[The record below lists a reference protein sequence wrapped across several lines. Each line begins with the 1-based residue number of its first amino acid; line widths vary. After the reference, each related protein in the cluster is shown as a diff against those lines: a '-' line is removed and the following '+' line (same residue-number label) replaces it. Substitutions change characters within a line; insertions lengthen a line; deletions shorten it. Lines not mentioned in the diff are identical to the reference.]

1 MKKILLLSDTHSYL
15 DDTIIKYVNLADE
28 VWHAGDIGITE
39 VTDELTKLKPLRA
52 VYGNIDNHQIR
63 KEVNEFL
70 LLKYEKLVI
79 LIIHIAGKPPKYNKI
94 TYNLIKKHKPNIL
107 ICGHSHILKIHR
119 DKENDILIINPGAS
133 GNVGFHKFKTAIR
146 FNIIN
151 SNIKKLEIIELKRN

>member
-1 MKKILLLSDTHSYL
+1 MKIGLLSDTHS
-15 DDTIIKYVNLADE
+15 IIDKRILKFFENCDE
-28 VWHAGDIGITE
+28 IWHAGDIGTIKTLE
-39 VTDELTKLKPLRA
+39 SLEKFKKIRA

-63 KEVNEFL
+63 KEVNKFL

-79 LIIHIAGKPPKYNKI
+79 LIIHIAGKPPKYNKL

-107 ICGHSHILKIHR
+107 VCGHSHILKIHR

-151 SNIKKLEIIELKRN
+151 SNIKNLEIIELKRN

>member
-1 MKKILLLSDTHSYL
+1 MKIGLLSDTHS
-15 DDTIIKYVNLADE
+15 IIDKRILKFFENCDE
-28 VWHAGDIGITE
+28 IWHAGDIGTIKTLE
-39 VTDELTKLKPLRA
+39 SLEKFKKIRA

-79 LIIHIAGKPPKYNKI
+79 LIIHIAGKPPKYNKL

-107 ICGHSHILKIHR
+107 VCGHSHILKIHR

-151 SNIKKLEIIELKRN
+151 SNIKNLEIIELKRN

>member
-1 MKKILLLSDTHSYL
+1 MKIGLLSDTHS
-15 DDTIIKYVNLADE
+15 IIDKRILKFFKNCDE
-28 VWHAGDIGITE
+28 IWHAGDIGTIKTLE
-39 VTDELTKLKPLRA
+39 SLEKFKKIRA

-119 DKENDILIINPGAS
+119 DKENNILIINPGAS
-133 GNVGFHKFKTAIR
+133 GNIGFHKFKTAIR

-151 SNIKKLEIIELKRN
+151 SNIKNLEIIELKRN

>member
-1 MKKILLLSDTHSYL
+1 MKIGLLSDTHS
-15 DDTIIKYVNLADE
+15 IIDKRILKFFENCDE
-28 VWHAGDIGITE
+28 IWHAGDIGTIKTL
-39 VTDELTKLKPLRA
+39 ELLEKFKKIRA

-94 TYNLIKKHKPNIL
+94 TYNLIKKHKPNML

-133 GNVGFHKFKTAIR
+133 GNIGFHKFKTAIR

-151 SNIKKLEIIELKRN
+151 SNIKNLEIIELKRN

>member
-1 MKKILLLSDTHSYL
+1 MKIGLLSETHS
-15 DDTIIKYVNLADE
+15 IIDKRILKFFENCDE
-28 VWHAGDIGITE
+28 IWHAGDIGTIKTLE
-39 VTDELTKLKPLRA
+39 SLEKFKKIRT

>member
-1 MKKILLLSDTHSYL
+1 MKIGLLSDTHS
-15 DDTIIKYVNLADE
+15 IIDKRILKFFENCDE
-28 VWHAGDIGITE
+28 IWHAGDIGTIKTLE
-39 VTDELTKLKPLRA
+39 SLEKFKKIRA

-94 TYNLIKKHKPNIL
+94 TYNLIKKYKPNIL

-133 GNVGFHKFKTAIR
+133 GNIGFHKFKTAIR

-151 SNIKKLEIIELKRN
+151 SNIKNLKIIELKRN

>member
-1 MKKILLLSDTHSYL
+1 MKIGLLSDTHS
-15 DDTIIKYVNLADE
+15 IIDNRILKFFENCDE
-28 VWHAGDIGITE
+28 IWHAGDIGTIKTL
-39 VTDELTKLKPLRA
+39 ELLEKFKKIRA

-63 KEVNEFL
+63 KEINKFL

-94 TYNLIKKHKPNIL
+94 TYNLIKKHKPNML

-151 SNIKKLEIIELKRN
+151 SNIKNLEIIELKRN

>member
-1 MKKILLLSDTHSYL
+1 MKIGLLSDTHS
-15 DDTIIKYVNLADE
+15 IIDKRILKFFENCDE
-28 VWHAGDIGITE
+28 IWHAGDIGTIKTLE
-39 VTDELTKLKPLRA
+39 SLEKFKKIRA

-94 TYNLIKKHKPNIL
+94 TYNLIKKHKPNML

-133 GNVGFHKFKTAIR
+133 GNLGFHKFKTAIR

-151 SNIKKLEIIELKRN
+151 SNIKNLEIIELKRN

>member
-1 MKKILLLSDTHSYL
+1 MKIGLLSDTHS
-15 DDTIIKYVNLADE
+15 IIDKRILKFFENCDE
-28 VWHAGDIGITE
+28 IWHAGDIGTIKTLE
-39 VTDELTKLKPLRA
+39 SLEKFKKIRA

-63 KEVNEFL
+63 REVNEFL

-94 TYNLIKKHKPNIL
+94 SYNLIKKHKPNIL

-151 SNIKKLEIIELKRN
+151 SNIKNLEIIELKRN

>member
-1 MKKILLLSDTHSYL
+1 MKIGLLSDTHS
-15 DDTIIKYVNLADE
+15 IIDKRILKFFKNCDE
-28 VWHAGDIGITE
+28 IWHAGDIGTIKTL
-39 VTDELTKLKPLRA
+39 ELLEKFKKIRA

-79 LIIHIAGKPPKYNKI
+79 LIIHIAGKPPKFNKL

-151 SNIKKLEIIELKRN
+151 SNIKNLEIIELKRN

>member
-1 MKKILLLSDTHSYL
+1 MKIGLLSETHS
-15 DDTIIKYVNLADE
+15 IIDKRILKFFENCDE
-28 VWHAGDIGITE
+28 IWHAGDIGTIKTLE
-39 VTDELTKLKPLRA
+39 SLEKFKKIRA

>member
-1 MKKILLLSDTHSYL
+1 MKIGLLSDTHS
-15 DDTIIKYVNLADE
+15 IIDKRILKFFKNCDE
-28 VWHAGDIGITE
+28 IWHAGDIGTIKTLE
-39 VTDELTKLKPLRA
+39 SLEKFKKIRA

-63 KEVNEFL
+63 KEVNKFL
-70 LLKYEKLVI
+70 LLKYKKLVI

-151 SNIKKLEIIELKRN
+151 SNIKNLEIIELKRN

>member
-1 MKKILLLSDTHSYL
+1 MKIGLLSDTHS
-15 DDTIIKYVNLADE
+15 IIDKRILKFFKNCDE
-28 VWHAGDIGITE
+28 IWHAGDIGTIKTLE
-39 VTDELTKLKPLRA
+39 SLEKFKKIRA

-63 KEVNEFL
+63 KEVNKFL

-151 SNIKKLEIIELKRN
+151 SNIKNLKIIELKRN

>member
-1 MKKILLLSDTHSYL
+1 MKIGLLSDTHS
-15 DDTIIKYVNLADE
+15 IIDKRILKFFENCDE
-28 VWHAGDIGITE
+28 IWHAGDIGTIKTLE
-39 VTDELTKLKPLRA
+39 SLEKFKKIRA

-63 KEVNEFL
+63 KEINEFL

-79 LIIHIAGKPPKYNKI
+79 LIIHIAGKPPKYNKL

-107 ICGHSHILKIHR
+107 VCGHSHILKIHR

-151 SNIKKLEIIELKRN
+151 SNIKNLEIIELKRN

>member
-1 MKKILLLSDTHSYL
+1 MKIGLLSDTHS
-15 DDTIIKYVNLADE
+15 IIDKRILKFFENCDE
-28 VWHAGDIGITE
+28 IWHAGDIGTIKTLE
-39 VTDELTKLKPLRA
+39 SLEKFKKIRA

-63 KEVNEFL
+63 REVNEFL

-151 SNIKKLEIIELKRN
+151 SNIKNLEIIELKRN

>member
-1 MKKILLLSDTHSYL
+1 MKIGLLSDTHS
-15 DDTIIKYVNLADE
+15 IIDKRILKFFKNCDE
-28 VWHAGDIGITE
+28 IWHAGDIGTIKTLE
-39 VTDELTKLKPLRA
+39 SLEKFKKIRA
-52 VYGNIDNHQIR
+52 VYGNIDNHKIR

-151 SNIKKLEIIELKRN
+151 SNIKNLKIIELKRN

>member
-1 MKKILLLSDTHSYL
+1 MKIGLLSDTHS
-15 DDTIIKYVNLADE
+15 IIDKRILKFFENCDE
-28 VWHAGDIGITE
+28 IWHAGDIGTIKTLE
-39 VTDELTKLKPLRA
+39 SLEKFKKIRA

-63 KEVNEFL
+63 KEINEFL

-151 SNIKKLEIIELKRN
+151 SNIKNLEIIELKRN

>member
-1 MKKILLLSDTHSYL
+1 MKIGLLSDTHS
-15 DDTIIKYVNLADE
+15 IIDKRILKFFENCDE
-28 VWHAGDIGITE
+28 IWHAGDIGTIKTLE
-39 VTDELTKLKPLRA
+39 SLEKFKKIRA

-107 ICGHSHILKIHR
+107 ICGHSNILKIHR

-133 GNVGFHKFKTAIR
+133 GNLGFHKFKTAIR

-151 SNIKKLEIIELKRN
+151 SNIKNLEIIELKRN

>member
-1 MKKILLLSDTHSYL
+1 MKIGLLSDTHS
-15 DDTIIKYVNLADE
+15 IIDKRILKFFENCNE
-28 VWHAGDIGITE
+28 IWHAGDIGTIETLE
-39 VTDELTKLKPLRA
+39 SLEKFKKIRA

-151 SNIKKLEIIELKRN
+151 SNIKNLKIIELKRN

>member
-1 MKKILLLSDTHSYL
+1 MKIGLLSDTHS
-15 DDTIIKYVNLADE
+15 IIDKRILKFFKNCDE
-28 VWHAGDIGITE
+28 IWHAGDIGTIKTLE
-39 VTDELTKLKPLRA
+39 SLEKFKKIRA
-52 VYGNIDNHQIR
+52 VYGNIDNHKIR

-151 SNIKKLEIIELKRN
+151 SNIKNLEIIELKRN

>member
-1 MKKILLLSDTHSYL
+1 MKIGLLSDTHS
-15 DDTIIKYVNLADE
+15 IIDKRILKFFENCNE
-28 VWHAGDIGITE
+28 IWHAGDIGTIETLE
-39 VTDELTKLKPLRA
+39 SLEKFKKIRA
-52 VYGNIDNHQIR
+52 VYGNIDNHKIR

-133 GNVGFHKFKTAIR
+133 GNVGFHKFKTAIK

-151 SNIKKLEIIELKRN
+151 SNIKNLKIIELKRN

>member
-1 MKKILLLSDTHSYL
+1 MKIGLLSDTHS
-15 DDTIIKYVNLADE
+15 IIDKRILKFFENCDE
-28 VWHAGDIGITE
+28 IWHAGDIGTIKTLE
-39 VTDELTKLKPLRA
+39 SLEKFKKIRA

-63 KEVNEFL
+63 REVNEFL

-79 LIIHIAGKPPKYNKI
+79 LIIHIAGKPPKYNKL

-107 ICGHSHILKIHR
+107 VCGHSHILKIHR

-151 SNIKKLEIIELKRN
+151 SNIKNLEIIELKRN

>member
-1 MKKILLLSDTHSYL
+1 MKIGLLSDTHS
-15 DDTIIKYVNLADE
+15 IIDKRILKFFENCDE
-28 VWHAGDIGITE
+28 IWHAGDIGTIKTLE
-39 VTDELTKLKPLRA
+39 SLEKFKKIRA

-133 GNVGFHKFKTAIR
+133 GNIGFHKFKTAIR

-151 SNIKKLEIIELKRN
+151 SNIKNLKIIELKRN

>member
-1 MKKILLLSDTHSYL
+1 MKIGLLSDTHS
-15 DDTIIKYVNLADE
+15 IIDKRILKFFKNCDE
-28 VWHAGDIGITE
+28 IWHAGDIGTIKTLE
-39 VTDELTKLKPLRA
+39 SLEKFKKIRA

-63 KEVNEFL
+63 KEVNKFL
-70 LLKYEKLVI
+70 LLKYKKLVI

-151 SNIKKLEIIELKRN
+151 SNIKNLKIIELKRN

>member
-1 MKKILLLSDTHSYL
+1 MKIGLLSDTHS
-15 DDTIIKYVNLADE
+15 IIDKRILKFFENCDE
-28 VWHAGDIGITE
+28 IWHAGDIGTIKTLE
-39 VTDELTKLKPLRA
+39 SLEKFKKIRA

-63 KEVNEFL
+63 KEINEFL

-133 GNVGFHKFKTAIR
+133 GNLGFHKFKTAIR

-151 SNIKKLEIIELKRN
+151 SNIKNLEIIELKRN

>member
-1 MKKILLLSDTHSYL
+1 MKIGLLSDTHS
-15 DDTIIKYVNLADE
+15 IIDKRILKFFKNCDE
-28 VWHAGDIGITE
+28 IWHAGDIGTIKTLE
-39 VTDELTKLKPLRA
+39 SLEKFKKIRA

-79 LIIHIAGKPPKYNKI
+79 LIIHIAGKPPKFNKL

-151 SNIKKLEIIELKRN
+151 SNIKNLEIIELKRN

>member
-1 MKKILLLSDTHSYL
+1 MKIGLLSDTHS
-15 DDTIIKYVNLADE
+15 IIDKRILKFFENCDE
-28 VWHAGDIGITE
+28 IWHAGDIGTIKT
-39 VTDELTKLKPLRA
+39 LKSLEKFKKIRA

-151 SNIKKLEIIELKRN
+151 SNIKNLEIIELKRN

>member
-1 MKKILLLSDTHSYL
+1 MKIGLLSDTHS
-15 DDTIIKYVNLADE
+15 IIDKRILKFFENCDE
-28 VWHAGDIGITE
+28 IWHAGDIGTIKTLE
-39 VTDELTKLKPLRA
+39 SLEKFKKIRA

-63 KEVNEFL
+63 REVNEFL

-79 LIIHIAGKPPKYNKI
+79 LITHIAGKPPKYNKL

-107 ICGHSHILKIHR
+107 VCGHSHILKIHR

-151 SNIKKLEIIELKRN
+151 SNIKNLEIIELKRN

>member
-1 MKKILLLSDTHSYL
+1 MKIGLLSDTHS
-15 DDTIIKYVNLADE
+15 IIDKRILKFFKNCDE
-28 VWHAGDIGITE
+28 IWHAGDIGTIKTLE
-39 VTDELTKLKPLRA
+39 SLEKFKKIRA

-133 GNVGFHKFKTAIR
+133 GNIGFHKFKTAIR
-146 FNIIN
+146 FNIVN
-151 SNIKKLEIIELKRN
+151 SNIKNLKIIELKRN

>member
-1 MKKILLLSDTHSYL
+1 MKIGLLSETHSIIDKRILKFFENCDEIWHARDIGTIKTLESLEKFKKI
-15 DDTIIKYVNLADE
+15 
-28 VWHAGDIGITE
+28 
-39 VTDELTKLKPLRA
+39 RA

>member
-1 MKKILLLSDTHSYL
+1 MKIGLLSDTHS
-15 DDTIIKYVNLADE
+15 IIDKRILKFFENCNE
-28 VWHAGDIGITE
+28 IWHAGDIGTIKTLE
-39 VTDELTKLKPLRA
+39 SLEKFKKIRA
-52 VYGNIDNHQIR
+52 VYGNIDNHKIR

-151 SNIKKLEIIELKRN
+151 SNIKNLKIIELKRN

>member
-1 MKKILLLSDTHSYL
+1 MKIGLLSETHS
-15 DDTIIKYVNLADE
+15 IIDKRILKFFENCDE
-28 VWHAGDIGITE
+28 IWHAGDIGTIKTLE
-39 VTDELTKLKPLRA
+39 SLEKFKKIRA

-94 TYNLIKKHKPNIL
+94 THNLIKKHKPNIL

>member
-1 MKKILLLSDTHSYL
+1 MKIGLLSDTHS
-15 DDTIIKYVNLADE
+15 IIDKRILKFFENCDE
-28 VWHAGDIGITE
+28 IWHAGDIGTIKTLE
-39 VTDELTKLKPLRA
+39 SLEKFKKIRA

-94 TYNLIKKHKPNIL
+94 TYNLIKKHKPNML

-151 SNIKKLEIIELKRN
+151 SNIKNLEIIELKRN

>member
-1 MKKILLLSDTHSYL
+1 MKIGLLSDTHS
-15 DDTIIKYVNLADE
+15 IIDKRILKFFKNCDE
-28 VWHAGDIGITE
+28 IWHAGDIGNIKTLE
-39 VTDELTKLKPLRA
+39 SLEKFKNTRA

-70 LLKYEKLVI
+70 LLKFEKLVI

-94 TYNLIKKHKPNIL
+94 TYNLIKKHNPNIL

-119 DKENDILIINPGAS
+119 DKENNILIINPGAS
-133 GNVGFHKFKTAIR
+133 GNIGFHKFKTAIR

-151 SNIKKLEIIELKRN
+151 SNIKNLKIIELKRN

>member
-1 MKKILLLSDTHSYL
+1 MKIGLLSDTHS
-15 DDTIIKYVNLADE
+15 IIDKRILKFFKNCDE
-28 VWHAGDIGITE
+28 IWHAGDIGTIKTLE
-39 VTDELTKLKPLRA
+39 SLEKFKKIRA

-63 KEVNEFL
+63 KEVNKFL
-70 LLKYEKLVI
+70 LLKYKKLVI

-133 GNVGFHKFKTAIR
+133 GNVGFHKFKTAIK

-151 SNIKKLEIIELKRN
+151 SNIKNLKIIELKRN

>member
-1 MKKILLLSDTHSYL
+1 MKIGLLSDTHS
-15 DDTIIKYVNLADE
+15 IIDKRILKFFKNCDE
-28 VWHAGDIGITE
+28 IWHAGDIGNMKTLE
-39 VTDELTKLKPLRA
+39 SLKKFKKTRA

-70 LLKYEKLVI
+70 LLKFEKLVI

-94 TYNLIKKHKPNIL
+94 TYNLIKKHNPNIL

-119 DKENDILIINPGAS
+119 DKENNILIINPGAS
-133 GNVGFHKFKTAIR
+133 GNIGFHKFKTAIR

-151 SNIKKLEIIELKRN
+151 SNIKNLKIIELKRN

>member
-1 MKKILLLSDTHSYL
+1 MKIGLLSDTHS
-15 DDTIIKYVNLADE
+15 IIDKRILKFFENCNE
-28 VWHAGDIGITE
+28 IWHAGDIGTIKTLE
-39 VTDELTKLKPLRA
+39 SLEKFKKIRA

-133 GNVGFHKFKTAIR
+133 GNVGFHKFKTAIK

-151 SNIKKLEIIELKRN
+151 SNIKNLKIIELKRN

>member
-1 MKKILLLSDTHSYL
+1 MKIGLLSETHS
-15 DDTIIKYVNLADE
+15 IIDKRILKFFENCDE
-28 VWHAGDIGITE
+28 IWHAGDIGTIKTIE
-39 VTDELTKLKPLRA
+39 SLEKFKKIRA

-63 KEVNEFL
+63 KQVNEFL

-133 GNVGFHKFKTAIR
+133 GNVGFHKFKTAIK

-151 SNIKKLEIIELKRN
+151 SNIKNLKIIELKRN